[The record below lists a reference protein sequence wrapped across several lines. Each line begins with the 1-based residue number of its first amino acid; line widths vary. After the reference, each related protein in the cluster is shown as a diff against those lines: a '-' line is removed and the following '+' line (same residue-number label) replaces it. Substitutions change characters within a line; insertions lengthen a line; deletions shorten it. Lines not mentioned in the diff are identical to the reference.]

1 MIGLDVVDVKRFE
14 ETLRRSAGLQER
26 LFTDAERAYCDA
38 KGDPIR
44 HLAGTL
50 AAKEAVI
57 KAVRLGNL
65 VAWARRIEITRRPDG
80 VPQATVAGRA
90 DLSMSI
96 SISHDGGWAAATAL
110 VHRARNTNLQS
121 WLT

>member
-1 MIGLDVVDVKRFE
+1 MIGIDVVDVERFE
-14 ETLRRSAGLQER
+14 KVLGRAGGLEER
-26 LFTDAERAYCDA
+26 LFTKAERAYCDTR
-38 KGDPIR
+38 GNRTR

-57 KAVRLGNL
+57 KAARLGSL
-65 VAWARRIEITRRPDG
+65 VAWARRIEIIRGADGAPAVAVKGRR
-80 VPQATVAGRA
+80 
-90 DLSMSI
+90 DLELSL

-110 VHRARNTNLQS
+110 LQRSRNSNLRT